1 MSLPDE
7 CRHWTTPRWLSCIY
21 ERLLQPFAVTI
32 DGTLPVAGSVDVNN
46 FPATQPVT
54 GDFYPATQ
62 PVSGSVAVSNLPAT
76 QPVSGSVSVTNTG
89 FTANNA
95 ASEVYNYTATG
106 AVANGTILVPSTD
119 CSLLREVSVHL
130 VSAGSGFFFRLELSN
145 NNINWV
151 TCPAFV
157 SNGVV
162 SIAQY
167 GTAGA
172 IYTYNL
178 LGARFFR
185 IVQAATQTAG
195 TTTLVAYA
203 SQQATPKLY
212 QSVTGS
218 VTAAPNTGSAPQLPS
233 SYISLAGTNALVISA
248 GASNFFALFITNT
261 TAFMK
266 FVKVYNRG
274 TLPTIG
280 TDVPT
285 WTIGVPPMA
294 TIDISNSFA
303 GARFLSGI
311 SIGITGGYAVTDTT
325 PVAAGDVIVNWLR

>member
-1 MSLPDE
+1 MSLE
-7 CRHWTTPRWLSCIY
+7 AQCRAFTTPRWLACIY
-21 ERLLQPFAVTI
+21 ERLSAPFAITV

-46 FPATQPVT
+46 FPATQPV
-54 GDFYPATQ
+54 
-62 PVSGSVAVSNLPAT
+62 SGSVN
-76 QPVSGSVSVTNTG
+76 VTNTG

-106 AVANGTILVPSTD
+106 AVAYGTILVPSVE
-119 CSLLREVSVHL
+119 CSSLREVSVHL
-130 VSAGSGFFFRLELSN
+130 VSSGTGFFFRLEISN
-145 NNINWV
+145 NNTNWV
-151 TCPAFV
+151 PCPSFV
-157 SNGVV
+157 SNGNV

-167 GTAGA
+167 GTSGV

-185 IVQAATQTAG
+185 ISQAATQTAG

-212 QSVTGS
+212 QSVAGS
-218 VTAAPNTGSAPQLPS
+218 VTATPNTGFAPQTPS
-233 SYISLAGTNALVISA
+233 SYISLAGTNAFVISA

-285 WTIGVPPMA
+285 WTIGIPPMA

-325 PVAAGDVIVNWLR
+325 AVAAGDIIVNWLR